1 MEKIIS
7 VKSVIV
13 GLAIILSKLS
23 PDRGS
28 LKLTPSAKEISS
40 TCYDP
45 EPLFKMNSIIWH
57 KNIIRR
63 ASLDSI
69 IKCIGLSPAQ
79 SVGYFFIRSIGNPY
93 KKVRH

>member
-28 LKLTPSAKEISS
+28 HKINILKPTPSAKEILS

-63 ASLDSI
+63 ASLDHKI
-69 IKCIGLSPAQ
+69 NNISP
-79 SVGYFFIRSIGNPY
+79 
-93 KKVRH
+93 